1 MREGAPA
8 EVLEAAAGWRPSVSS
23 WLDGNLLADNIP
35 VIGGTVSAD
44 RSQQVPER
52 LTLTVAREST
62 VDGRLFDWLPGSDPE
77 HPLARYGQRLTVTIT
92 VTSAVTGGDYQTQVG
107 VYAIQDW
114 SENEDGSVSVTGA
127 GVLQMAA
134 DDRLISPVSPTG
146 TLGQEFR
153 RMLPPQVQGVVSPL
167 LTDRVCPD
175 TFNWAESRIDAVYEI
190 ADAWPARIRTDVDG
204 VVQMLPPLPETPTP
218 IVVLTD
224 GEGGTLVEAP
234 RSDSRATAANQVTA
248 EGSDGDAPIAVTV
261 GKLSGPMRVDGPYG
275 VVSHRFSSSA
285 LKTEAEVR
293 AAAEAKLNDL
303 LRGSRTLQV
312 TCAPD
317 PRIDIDDPVEIR
329 RDGGRVAWGWVNTY
343 SLPLTVND
351 GPMTFEV
358 GVA

>member
-8 EVLEAAAGWRPSVSS
+8 EVLESAAGWSPSVSS
-23 WLDGNLLADNIP
+23 WLDGDLLADDIP
-35 VIGGTVSAD
+35 VTGGTASGD

-52 LTLTVAREST
+52 LTLTVARYST
-62 VDGRLFDWLPGSDPE
+62 VDGRLFDWLPGSNPE
-77 HPLARYGQRLTVTIT
+77 HPLARFGQRLNVTIT
-92 VTSAVTGGDYQTQVG
+92 VTSARTGSDYQTHIA

-114 SENEDGSVSVTGA
+114 AENDDGSVSVTGA
-127 GVLQMAA
+127 GVLQMVV

-153 RMLPPQVQGVVSPL
+153 RMLPPQVQGAVSPL
-167 LTDRVCPD
+167 LTDRPCPD

-204 VVQMLPPLPETPTP
+204 VVWMLPPLPDTPTP
-218 IVVLTD
+218 ELVLTD
-224 GEGGTLVEAP
+224 GENGTLVEAP
-234 RSDSRATAANQVTA
+234 HADSRATAANQVTA
-248 EGSDGDAPIAVTV
+248 EGSEGDSPITVTV
-261 GKLSGPMRVDGPYG
+261 GKLSGPMRIDGPYG

-285 LKTEAEVR
+285 LRTEAEVR

-329 RDGGRVAWGWVNTY
+329 RDGARIAWGWVNSY
-343 SLPLTVND
+343 NMPLTVND